1 MIDYLEIVNKIKDI
15 KEEAIEDFNKFVS
28 IPLILSNQ
36 DCFIKTLDDKI
47 IIEKNEKKFEL
58 TLEERQAFS
67 EVIFIFKNLDKDLY
81 NKIDYKFV
89 DFFEKFKDPN
99 YLLEYNGTIDDI
111 TFKKLTLEILTIFN
125 LKFWCVDDTDR
136 KGFLENLKEKIVT
149 PEVNEESE
157 IEEIQELPE
166 NEIDEE
172 NLDMI
177 KNTWWMN
184 LLNKLREIKKNMK
197 K

>member
-28 IPLILSNQ
+28 IPLVLSNQ
-36 DCFIKTLDDKI
+36 ECFIKTIEDKI
-47 IIEKNEKKFEL
+47 VIEKNEKKFEL
-58 TLEERQAFS
+58 TQEERQAFS

-81 NKIDYKFV
+81 NKIDYKYV
-89 DFFEKFKDPN
+89 DFFEKFKDMN
-99 YLLEYNGTIDDI
+99 YTLEYNGTIENI
-111 TFKKLTLEILTIFN
+111 TFKKLTLEILTILN

-136 KGFLENLKEKIVT
+136 KGFLENLKEKKVT
-149 PEVNEESE
+149 PVVDEESE

-166 NEIDEE
+166 NESEDE

-184 LLNKLREIKKNMK
+184 LLNKLREIKKNIK

>member
-15 KEEAIEDFNKFVS
+15 KEEAIEDFNKTVS

-36 DCFIKTLDDKI
+36 DCYIKAVDDKI
-47 IIEKNEKKFEL
+47 VIEKNEKKFEL
-58 TLEERQAFS
+58 TIDERQAFS

-89 DFFEKFKDPN
+89 DFFEKFKDMN
-99 YLLEYNGTIDDI
+99 YTLEYNGTIENI
-111 TFKKLTLEILTIFN
+111 TFKKLTLEILTILN
-125 LKFWCVDDTDR
+125 LKFWCVDDADR
-136 KGFLENLKEKIVT
+136 KGFLENLKEKIVIT
-149 PEVNEESE
+149 EVNEENE
-157 IEEIQELPE
+157 IEEIQDLRED
-166 NEIDEE
+166 EIEE

-184 LLNKLREIKKNMK
+184 LWNKLRQIKKNMK